1 MQRVDIYSSFVTQVD
16 SRGRIIAAAK
26 HELHEVGILGL
37 RVQEVAKLAETSVS
51 LIYKYFED
59 RDGLLAVV
67 LGDMH
72 DERIDNWE
80 NMFAHAL
87 LDDAPSGEFSVEDL
101 LSNLPMP
108 NSTYFLALGMDRVQM
123 LAALNSNPK
132 LRERIEQT
140 TQRLFRLTL
149 KVVSNANPNE
159 KKNESNDRVTA
170 LLISSLNLIFINNDL
185 LGDHRITDEEYTAF
199 LKSIFGKRKEK

>member
-1 MQRVDIYSSFVTQVD
+1 MTTTETPNARE
-16 SRGRIIAAAK
+16 RIIAAAK

-37 RVQEVAKLAETSVS
+37 RVQEVAKLADTSVS

-59 RDGLLAVV
+59 RDGLLAQV

-80 NMFAHAL
+80 KMFAHAL
-87 LDDAPSGEFSVEDL
+87 LDDAPRGEFSVEDL

-108 NSTYFLALGMDRVQM
+108 NSEYFLALGMDRAQM

-140 TQRLFRLTL
+140 TQRLFTLTL
-149 KVVSNANPNE
+149 KVVSNADISGKE
-159 KKNESNDRVTA
+159 NDSFNRVTA
-170 LLISSLNLIFINNDL
+170 LVISSLNLIFINNDL
-185 LGDHRITDEEYTAF
+185 LGDHRVTDDEYTAF
-199 LKSIFGKRKEK
+199 LKAIFRNRKEK

>member
-1 MQRVDIYSSFVTQVD
+1 VTTTETPNA
-16 SRGRIIAAAK
+16 RERIIAAAK
-26 HELHEVGILGL
+26 HELHEVGILGM
-37 RVQEVAKLAETSVS
+37 RVQEVAKLADTSVS

-87 LDDAPSGEFSVEDL
+87 LDDAPRGEFSVEDL
-101 LSNLPMP
+101 LSKLPMP
-108 NSTYFLALGMDRVQM
+108 NSQYFLALGQDRAQM

>member
-1 MQRVDIYSSFVTQVD
+1 MTQVD
-16 SRGRIIAAAK
+16 SRDRIIAAAK

-37 RVQEVAKLAETSVS
+37 RVQEVAKLADTSVS

-80 NMFAHAL
+80 KMFSGAL
-87 LDDAPSGEFSVEDL
+87 SDTAPRGQFSVEDL
-101 LSNLPMP
+101 LKKLPMP
-108 NSTYFLALGMDRVQM
+108 NSTIFLELGMDRIQM
-123 LAALNSNPK
+123 LAALNGNPK

-140 TQRLFRLTL
+140 TQRLFTLTL
-149 KVVSNANPNE
+149 KVVNNADTSE
-159 KKNESNDRVTA
+159 KENNSFNRVTA
-170 LLISSLNLIFINNDL
+170 LIISSLNLIFINNDL
-185 LGDHRITDEEYTAF
+185 LGDHRINDEEYAAF
-199 LKSIFGKRKEK
+199 LKAIFRDQKEK

>member
-1 MQRVDIYSSFVTQVD
+1 MTTTDTPNARE
-16 SRGRIIAAAK
+16 RIIAAAK

-37 RVQEVAKLAETSVS
+37 RVQEIAKLADTSVS

-80 NMFAHAL
+80 KMFARAL
-87 LDDAPSGEFSVEDL
+87 LDDAPRGEFSVENL
-101 LSNLPMP
+101 LSELPMP
-108 NSTYFLALGMDRVQM
+108 NSEYFLALGMDRAQM

-140 TQRLFRLTL
+140 TQRLFTLTL
-149 KVVSNANPNE
+149 KVVANADSSGKE
-159 KKNESNDRVTA
+159 NDSFNRVTA
-170 LLISSLNLIFINNDL
+170 LVISSLNLIFINNDL
-185 LGDHRITDEEYTAF
+185 LGEQRITDDEYTAF
-199 LKSIFGKRKEK
+199 LKAIFRNRKEK

>member
-1 MQRVDIYSSFVTQVD
+1 MTQVD
-16 SRGRIIAAAK
+16 SRARIIAAAK
-26 HELHEVGILGL
+26 RELHEVGILGL

-80 NMFAHAL
+80 KMFAHAL
-87 LDDAPSGEFSVEDL
+87 SDDAPRGEFSVEDL

-123 LAALNSNPK
+123 LAALSSNPK

-140 TQRLFRLTL
+140 TQRLFTLTL
-149 KVVSNANPNE
+149 KVVSNANPSE

-170 LLISSLNLIFINNDL
+170 LIISSLNLIFINNDL
-185 LGDHRITDEEYTAF
+185 LGDHRITDEEYTTF
-199 LKSIFGKRKEK
+199 LKMIFRNRKEK

>member
-1 MQRVDIYSSFVTQVD
+1 MTQVD
-16 SRGRIIAAAK
+16 SRARIIAAAK
-26 HELHEVGILGL
+26 RELHEVGILGL

-80 NMFAHAL
+80 KMFAHAL
-87 LDDAPSGEFSVEDL
+87 SDTMPRGEFSVEDL

-108 NSTYFLALGMDRVQM
+108 NSTYFLALGMDRAQM
-123 LAALNSNPK
+123 LAALSSNPK

-140 TQRLFRLTL
+140 TQRLFALTL
-149 KVVSNANPNE
+149 KVVNNADISG
-159 KKNESNDRVTA
+159 KDNDSFNRVTA
-170 LLISSLNLIFINNDL
+170 LVISSLNLIFINNDL
-185 LGDHRITDEEYTAF
+185 LGDHRVTDEEYTAF
-199 LKSIFGKRKEK
+199 LKAIFRNRKEK

>member
-1 MQRVDIYSSFVTQVD
+1 MTTTDTPNARE
-16 SRGRIIAAAK
+16 RIIAAAK

-37 RVQEVAKLAETSVS
+37 RVQEIAKLADTSVS

-59 RDGLLAVV
+59 RDGLLAQV

-80 NMFAHAL
+80 KLFAHAL
-87 LDDAPSGEFSVEDL
+87 LEDAPRGEFSVENL
-101 LSNLPMP
+101 LSELPMP
-108 NSTYFLALGMDRVQM
+108 NSEYFLALGMDRAQM

-140 TQRLFRLTL
+140 TQRLFTLTL
-149 KVVSNANPNE
+149 KVVANADSSGKE
-159 KKNESNDRVTA
+159 NDSFNRVTA
-170 LLISSLNLIFINNDL
+170 LVISSLNLIFINNDL
-185 LGDHRITDEEYTAF
+185 LGDHRITDDEYTAF

>member
-1 MQRVDIYSSFVTQVD
+1 MTQVD
-16 SRGRIIAAAK
+16 SRDRIIAAAK

-37 RVQEVAKLAETSVS
+37 RVQEVAKLADTSVS

-80 NMFAHAL
+80 KLFSGAL
-87 LDDAPSGEFSVEDL
+87 SDTAPRGQFSVEDL
-101 LSNLPMP
+101 LKKLPMP
-108 NSTYFLALGMDRVQM
+108 NSTIFLELGMDRIQM
-123 LAALNSNPK
+123 LAALNGNPK

-140 TQRLFRLTL
+140 TQRLFTLTL
-149 KVVSNANPNE
+149 KVVNNADTSE
-159 KKNESNDRVTA
+159 KENNSFNRVTA
-170 LLISSLNLIFINNDL
+170 LIISSLNLIFINNDL
-185 LGDHRITDEEYTAF
+185 LGDHRINDEEYAAF
-199 LKSIFGKRKEK
+199 LKAIFRDRKEK

>member
-1 MQRVDIYSSFVTQVD
+1 VTTTD
-16 SRGRIIAAAK
+16 TPNARERIIAAAK

-37 RVQEVAKLAETSVS
+37 RVQEIAKLADTSVS

-80 NMFAHAL
+80 KMFARAL
-87 LDDAPSGEFSVEDL
+87 LDDAPRGEFSVENL
-101 LSNLPMP
+101 LSELPMP
-108 NSTYFLALGMDRVQM
+108 NSEYFLALGMDRAQM

-140 TQRLFRLTL
+140 TQRLFTLTL
-149 KVVSNANPNE
+149 KVVANADSSGKE
-159 KKNESNDRVTA
+159 NDSFNRVTA
-170 LLISSLNLIFINNDL
+170 LVISSLNLIFINNDL
-185 LGDHRITDEEYTAF
+185 LGDHRITDDEYTAF

>member
-1 MQRVDIYSSFVTQVD
+1 VTTPEAPNA
-16 SRGRIIAAAK
+16 RERILAAAK
-26 HELHEVGILGL
+26 HELHEVGILGM
-37 RVQEVAKLAETSVS
+37 RVQEVAKLADTSVS

-80 NMFAHAL
+80 KLFAHAL
-87 LDDAPSGEFSVEDL
+87 LDDAPRGEFSVEDL

-108 NSTYFLALGMDRVQM
+108 NSEYFLALGMDRAQM

-140 TQRLFRLTL
+140 TQRLFTLTL
-149 KVVSNANPNE
+149 KVVSNADISGKE
-159 KKNESNDRVTA
+159 NESFNRVTA
-170 LLISSLNLIFINNDL
+170 LVISSLNLIFINNDL
-185 LGDHRITDEEYTAF
+185 LGDHRVTDDEYTAF
-199 LKSIFGKRKEK
+199 LKAIFKNRKEK

>member
-1 MQRVDIYSSFVTQVD
+1 MKTPEAQL
-16 SRGRIIAAAK
+16 SRSCIIEAAK

-80 NMFAHAL
+80 KMFAHAL
-87 LDDAPSGEFSVEDL
+87 LDDAPRGEFSVEDL

-108 NSTYFLALGMDRVQM
+108 NSKYFLDLGMDRAQM

-140 TQRLFRLTL
+140 TQRLFTLTL
-149 KVVSNANPNE
+149 KVVSNADINGKE
-159 KKNESNDRVTA
+159 NDSFNRVTSLA
-170 LLISSLNLIFINNDL
+170 ISSLNLIFINNDL
-185 LGDHRITDEEYTAF
+185 LGDHRITDEEYTSF
-199 LKSIFGKRKEK
+199 LKAIFRDRKEK

>member
-1 MQRVDIYSSFVTQVD
+1 MTQVD
-16 SRGRIIAAAK
+16 SRARIIAAAK
-26 HELHEVGILGL
+26 RELHEVGILGL

-80 NMFAHAL
+80 KMFAHAL
-87 LDDAPSGEFSVEDL
+87 SDDAPRGEFSVEDL

-108 NSTYFLALGMDRVQM
+108 NSSYFLALGMDRAQM

-140 TQRLFRLTL
+140 TQRLFGLTL
-149 KVVSNANPNE
+149 KVVNNADISGKE
-159 KKNESNDRVTA
+159 NESFNRVTA
-170 LLISSLNLIFINNDL
+170 LAISSLNLIFINNDL
-185 LGDHRITDEEYTAF
+185 LGDHRVTDEEYTAF
-199 LKSIFGKRKEK
+199 LKAIFRNRKEK

>member
-1 MQRVDIYSSFVTQVD
+1 MTTTETPNARE
-16 SRGRIIAAAK
+16 RIIAAAK

-80 NMFAHAL
+80 KMFAHAL
-87 LDDAPSGEFSVEDL
+87 SDTMPRGEFSVENL
-101 LSNLPMP
+101 LSELPMP
-108 NSTYFLALGMDRVQM
+108 NSSYFLALGMDRAQM
-123 LAALNSNPK
+123 LAALSSNPK

-140 TQRLFRLTL
+140 TQRLFTLTL
-149 KVVSNANPNE
+149 KVVSNADITGKE
-159 KKNESNDRVTA
+159 NDSFNRVTA
-170 LLISSLNLIFINNDL
+170 LVISSLNLIFINNDL
-185 LGDHRITDEEYTAF
+185 LGDHRVTDEEYTTF
-199 LKSIFGKRKEK
+199 LKAIFRNRNEK

>member
-1 MQRVDIYSSFVTQVD
+1 M
-16 SRGRIIAAAK
+16 
-26 HELHEVGILGL
+26 
-37 RVQEVAKLAETSVS
+37 RVQEVAKLADTSVS

-59 RDGLLAVV
+59 RDGLLAQV

-80 NMFAHAL
+80 KLFAHAL
-87 LDDAPSGEFSVEDL
+87 SDSTPRGEFSVEDL

-108 NSTYFLALGMDRVQM
+108 NSEYFLALGMDRAQM

-140 TQRLFRLTL
+140 TQRLFTLTL
-149 KVVSNANPNE
+149 KVVSNADISGKE
-159 KKNESNDRVTA
+159 NESFNRVTA
-170 LLISSLNLIFINNDL
+170 LVISSLNLIFINNDL
-185 LGDHRITDEEYTAF
+185 LGNQRITDEEYTSF
-199 LKSIFGKRKEK
+199 LKAIFRDRKEK

>member
-1 MQRVDIYSSFVTQVD
+1 MTQVD
-16 SRGRIIAAAK
+16 SRSRIIAAAK

-37 RVQEVAKLAETSVS
+37 RVQEVAKLADTSVS

-80 NMFAHAL
+80 KVFAHAL
-87 LDDAPSGEFSVEDL
+87 SDTMPRGEFSVENL
-101 LSNLPMP
+101 LTQLPMP
-108 NSTYFLALGMDRVQM
+108 SSEYFLGLGIDRVQM
-123 LAALNSNPK
+123 LAALKDNPK

-140 TQRLFRLTL
+140 TQRLFTLTL
-149 KVVSNANPNE
+149 KVVNNADIS
-159 KKNESNDRVTA
+159 KKENDSFNRVTA
-170 LLISSLNLIFINNDL
+170 LVISSLNLIFINNDL
-185 LGDHRITDEEYTAF
+185 LGDHRITDEEYTTF
-199 LKSIFGKRKEK
+199 LKMIFRNRKEK

>member
-1 MQRVDIYSSFVTQVD
+1 MTTTETPNARE
-16 SRGRIIAAAK
+16 RIIAAAK

-80 NMFAHAL
+80 KMFAHAL
-87 LDDAPSGEFSVEDL
+87 LDDAPRGEFSVEDL

-108 NSTYFLALGMDRVQM
+108 NSEYFLALGMDRAQM

-140 TQRLFRLTL
+140 TQRLFTLTL
-149 KVVSNANPNE
+149 KVVSNADISG
-159 KKNESNDRVTA
+159 KESDSFNRVTA
-170 LLISSLNLIFINNDL
+170 LVISSLNLIFINNDL
-185 LGDHRITDEEYTAF
+185 LGDHRVTDDEYTAF
-199 LKSIFGKRKEK
+199 LKAIFRNRKEK

>member
-1 MQRVDIYSSFVTQVD
+1 MTTTETPNARE
-16 SRGRIIAAAK
+16 RRIAAAK
-26 HELHEVGILGL
+26 HELHEVGILGM

-80 NMFAHAL
+80 KMFAHAL
-87 LDDAPSGEFSVEDL
+87 LDDAPRGEFSVEDL

-108 NSTYFLALGMDRVQM
+108 NSSYFLALGMDRAQM

-140 TQRLFRLTL
+140 TQRLFTLTL
-149 KVVSNANPNE
+149 KVVANADISGKE
-159 KKNESNDRVTA
+159 NDSFNRVTA
-170 LLISSLNLIFINNDL
+170 LVISSLNLIFINNDL
-185 LGDHRITDEEYTAF
+185 LGDHRVTDDEYTAF
-199 LKSIFGKRKEK
+199 LKAIFRNRKEK

>member
-1 MQRVDIYSSFVTQVD
+1 MTTTETPNARE
-16 SRGRIIAAAK
+16 RIIAAAK
-26 HELHEVGILGL
+26 HELQEFGILGM
-37 RVQEVAKLAETSVS
+37 RVQEVAKLADTSVS

-59 RDGLLAVV
+59 RDGLLAQV

-80 NMFAHAL
+80 KMFAHAL

-101 LSNLPMP
+101 LSKLPLP
-108 NSTYFLALGMDRVQM
+108 NSPQFLALGMDRAQM

-140 TQRLFRLTL
+140 TQRLFTLTL
-149 KVVSNANPNE
+149 KVVSNADISGKE
-159 KKNESNDRVTA
+159 NDSFNRVTA
-170 LLISSLNLIFINNDL
+170 LVISSLNLIFINNDL
-185 LGDHRITDEEYTAF
+185 LGDHRVTDEEYTAF
-199 LKSIFGKRKEK
+199 LKAIFRNRREK

>member
-1 MQRVDIYSSFVTQVD
+1 MTTTETPNARE
-16 SRGRIIAAAK
+16 RIIAAAK

-80 NMFAHAL
+80 KMFAHAL
-87 LDDAPSGEFSVEDL
+87 LDDAPRGEFSVEDL
-101 LSNLPMP
+101 LDNLPKP
-108 NSTYFLALGMDRVQM
+108 NSEYFLALGMDRAQM

-140 TQRLFRLTL
+140 TQRLFTLTL
-149 KVVSNANPNE
+149 KVVSNADISGKE
-159 KKNESNDRVTA
+159 NDSFNRVTA
-170 LLISSLNLIFINNDL
+170 LVISSLNLIFINNDL
-185 LGDHRITDEEYTAF
+185 LGDHRVTDEEYTAF
-199 LKSIFGKRKEK
+199 LKAIFRNRKEK

>member
-1 MQRVDIYSSFVTQVD
+1 VTTTD
-16 SRGRIIAAAK
+16 TPNARERIIAAAK

-37 RVQEVAKLAETSVS
+37 RVQEIAKLADTSVS

-80 NMFAHAL
+80 KMFARAL
-87 LDDAPSGEFSVEDL
+87 LDDAPRGEFSVENL
-101 LSNLPMP
+101 LSELPMP
-108 NSTYFLALGMDRVQM
+108 NSEYFLALGMDRAQM

-140 TQRLFRLTL
+140 TQRLFTLTL
-149 KVVSNANPNE
+149 KIVSNADISGKE
-159 KKNESNDRVTA
+159 NESFNRMTA
-170 LLISSLNLIFINNDL
+170 LIISSLNLIFINNDL
-185 LGDHRITDEEYTAF
+185 LGDHRITDEEYKAF
-199 LKSIFGKRKEK
+199 LKAIFRNRREK

>member
-1 MQRVDIYSSFVTQVD
+1 MTTETPNARE
-16 SRGRIIAAAK
+16 RIIAAAK
-26 HELHEVGILGL
+26 HELHEVGILGM
-37 RVQEVAKLAETSVS
+37 RVQEVAKLADTSVS

-59 RDGLLAVV
+59 RDGLLAQV

-80 NMFAHAL
+80 KLFAHAL
-87 LDDAPSGEFSVEDL
+87 SDSTPRGEFSVEDL

-108 NSTYFLALGMDRVQM
+108 NSEYFLALGMDRAQM

-140 TQRLFRLTL
+140 TQRLFTITL
-149 KVVSNANPNE
+149 KVVSNADISGKE
-159 KKNESNDRVTA
+159 NDSFNRVTA
-170 LLISSLNLIFINNDL
+170 LVISSLNLIFINNDL
-185 LGDHRITDEEYTAF
+185 LGDHRVTDDEYTAF
-199 LKSIFGKRKEK
+199 LKAIFRNRKEK

>member
-1 MQRVDIYSSFVTQVD
+1 
-16 SRGRIIAAAK
+16 
-26 HELHEVGILGL
+26 
-37 RVQEVAKLAETSVS
+37 VQEVAKLADTSVS

-80 NMFAHAL
+80 KMFAHAL
-87 LDDAPSGEFSVEDL
+87 LDDAPSGEFSAEDL
-101 LSNLPMP
+101 LSKLPMP
-108 NSTYFLALGMDRVQM
+108 NSSYFLSLGMDRVQM

-149 KVVSNANPNE
+149 KVVSNANE

>member
-1 MQRVDIYSSFVTQVD
+1 MTQVD

-37 RVQEVAKLAETSVS
+37 RVQEVAKLADTSVS

-59 RDGLLAVV
+59 RDGLLAQV

-80 NMFAHAL
+80 KLFAHAL
-87 LDDAPSGEFSVEDL
+87 LDDAPRGEFSVEDL

-108 NSTYFLALGMDRVQM
+108 NSEYFLALGMDRAQM

-140 TQRLFRLTL
+140 TQRLFTLTL
-149 KVVSNANPNE
+149 KVISNADISGKE
-159 KKNESNDRVTA
+159 NDSFNRVTA
-170 LLISSLNLIFINNDL
+170 LVVSSLNLIFINNDL
-185 LGDHRITDEEYTAF
+185 LGDHRITDDEYTAF
-199 LKSIFGKRKEK
+199 LKAIFKNRREK

>member
-1 MQRVDIYSSFVTQVD
+1 MTTTETPNARE
-16 SRGRIIAAAK
+16 RIIAAAK
-26 HELHEVGILGL
+26 HELHEVGILGM
-37 RVQEVAKLAETSVS
+37 RVQEVAKLADTSVS

-59 RDGLLAVV
+59 RDGLLAQV

-80 NMFAHAL
+80 KLFAHAL
-87 LDDAPSGEFSVEDL
+87 LDDAPRGEFSVEDL

-108 NSTYFLALGMDRVQM
+108 NSSYFLALGMDRAQM

-140 TQRLFRLTL
+140 TQRLFTLTL
-149 KVVSNANPNE
+149 KVVSNADITGKE
-159 KKNESNDRVTA
+159 NDSFNRVTA
-170 LLISSLNLIFINNDL
+170 LVISSLNLIFINNDL
-185 LGDHRITDEEYTAF
+185 LGDHRVTDEEYTTF
-199 LKSIFGKRKEK
+199 LKAIFRNRNEK

>member
-1 MQRVDIYSSFVTQVD
+1 MTTTEAPNARE
-16 SRGRIIAAAK
+16 RIIAAAK
-26 HELHEVGILGL
+26 HELHEVGILGM

-80 NMFAHAL
+80 KMFAHAL
-87 LDDAPSGEFSVEDL
+87 LDDAPRGEFSVEDL

-108 NSTYFLALGMDRVQM
+108 NSEYFLALGMDRAQM

-140 TQRLFRLTL
+140 TQRLFTLTL
-149 KVVSNANPNE
+149 KVVSNADISGKE
-159 KKNESNDRVTA
+159 NDSFNRVTA
-170 LLISSLNLIFINNDL
+170 LVISSLNLIFINNDL
-185 LGDHRITDEEYTAF
+185 LGDHRVTDDEYTAF
-199 LKSIFGKRKEK
+199 LKAIFRNRKEK